1 MCNRDYQCEFKDYV
15 ETYLMIKESEEDV
28 KKGRVYP
35 IEMLMKMIVEKYGID
50 EDDEEL
56 KKIIEEINTYR
67 ILTKTEK
74 DIENGK
80 GKHASEVLE
89 RLRKK
94 YSEE

>member
-50 EDDEEL
+50 DNEKCE
-56 KKIIEEINTYR
+56 KIIEEINTDR
-67 ILTKTEK
+67 ILMQTEK

>member
-56 KKIIEEINTYR
+56 KKIIEEVNTYR
-67 ILTKTEK
+67 ILVQEEK
-74 DIENGK
+74 DIENDK